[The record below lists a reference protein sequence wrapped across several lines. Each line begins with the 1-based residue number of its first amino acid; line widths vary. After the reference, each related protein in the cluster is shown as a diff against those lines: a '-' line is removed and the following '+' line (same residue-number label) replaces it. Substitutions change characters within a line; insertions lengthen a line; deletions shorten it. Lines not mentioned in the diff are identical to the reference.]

1 MKKRILMLIP
11 ILLLTTGC
19 TCEYNLTIE
28 NDTYKEQIT
37 IIGSTPDEISS
48 FNNKWQIPINKEE
61 YNNINLEPDSNGGF
75 TGEIYNYNL
84 SSNRL
89 TFSYNFNKIQYINST
104 AVSNCYDMLTIT
116 NSNNRTVISTSSN
129 TKCFENHPPLTNIKI
144 NIKVDKP
151 VISNNADRI
160 NGNTYT
166 WNIDKSNAN
175 EKSINLI
182 IGNQNNEI
190 IENNNSN
197 DSNINIKENNKNPF
211 DKYILYIFLAIL
223 ALIIYFGYKWF
234 INMKDKN
241 NDID

>member
-1 MKKRILMLIP
+1 MKKRILILIT

-19 TCEYNLTIE
+19 TCEYNLTIKE
-28 NDTYKEQIT
+28 NTYKEEIIIT
-37 IIGSTPDEISS
+37 GETKEEISN
-48 FNNKWQIPINKEE
+48 FNNKWQIPISKEE
-61 YNNINLEPDSNGGF
+61 YNKISLESDTNGEY

-84 SSNRL
+84 SNNRL
-89 TFSYNFNKIQYINST
+89 TFKYDFSKNQYINST

-116 NSNNRTVISTSSN
+116 NSNNRTIISTSSN
-129 TKCFENHPPLTNIKI
+129 TKCFENHPPLNNIKI

-182 IGNQNNEI
+182 IDNQTNDN
-190 IENNNSN
+190 ENNIQSTPNN
-197 DSNINIKENNKNPF
+197 NNINNNKTML
-211 DKYILYIFLAIL
+211 DSYAIYIFLAIL